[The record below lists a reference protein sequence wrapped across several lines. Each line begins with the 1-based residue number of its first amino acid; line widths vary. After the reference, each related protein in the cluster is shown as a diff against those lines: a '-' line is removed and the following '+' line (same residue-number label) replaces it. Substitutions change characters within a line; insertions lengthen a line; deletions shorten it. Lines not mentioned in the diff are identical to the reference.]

1 MHSSFSGV
9 LAFIFGVA
17 ATSGY
22 VFTWLARLV
31 APRVGL
37 LDRPDRRRKFHGRPT
52 PLMGGV
58 AILAGVLL
66 AVCLMSPAYFARTAD
81 AAVSARVLVSVACFC
96 FLGLIDDKLAL
107 RARTKFLGRILASLP
122 FPLGTYQIHSVQI
135 PGLELPLGMFGTGFT
150 VLRLVSCA
158 NIVNLMDGLAS
169 AIGLV
174 VAVTVTGL
182 SLLSGN
188 IATSL
193 LSNAVAGSDLGF
205 LFQNWPPAKMFLGDA
220 GSLTIGFLLGA
231 LSFEASVKVAAVFTL
246 TVPAVVLSVPA
257 FDTLMAILRRK
268 LNERGIGEGD
278 RGHIHH
284 RLQDRGLTK
293 LQTLLAIGGL
303 CLTMA
308 ATAIVATFLKSDLIA
323 VATCLAVLALVI
335 ASRMFG
341 CHEMLLVFRHIE
353 ALTGLFLET
362 AGLDFCWP
370 DWKTVMHSTNGI
382 CGTRCADGW
391 QRWARQVV
399 EVAYRR
405 GPAHDSLVQ
414 RRWRI
419 DPAQEYANLSTWT
432 LQYTTMQNDGWI
444 VTVIGTGQTAN
455 EQRLPRADNLFRL
468 FHAVC
473 EHWAATPQPVAPD
486 VVPCVAKDET
496 HEAGMPR
503 TGIPSS
509 DQRLRRAA

>member
-9 LAFIFGVA
+9 LTLIFGVV

-37 LDRPDRRRKFHGRPT
+37 RDRPDRRRKFHGRPT
-52 PLMGGV
+52 PLMGGL

-81 AAVSARVLVSVACFC
+81 SAVSARVLVSVAGFC
-96 FLGLIDDKLAL
+96 LLGLIDDKLAL
-107 RARTKFLGRILASLP
+107 RARTKFLGRILVSLP
-122 FPLGTYQIHSVQI
+122 FPLGTHQIHSVQI
-135 PGLELPLGMFGTGFT
+135 LGLELPLGMFGTGFT
-150 VLRLVSCA
+150 VLWLVACA

-182 SLLSGN
+182 SLMSGN
-188 IATSL
+188 IATPL
-193 LSNAVAGSDLGF
+193 LSIAVAGSDLGF
-205 LFQNWPPAKMFLGDA
+205 HFQNWPPAKIFLGDA
-220 GSLTIGFLLGA
+220 GSRTIGFLLGA
-231 LSFEASVKVAAVFTL
+231 LLFEASVKTAAAFAL

-268 LNERGIGEGD
+268 LNGRGIGEGN

-284 RLQDRGLTK
+284 RLQDRGLIK
-293 LQTLLAIGGL
+293 LQTLLVIGGL

-341 CHEMLLVFRHIE
+341 YHEMLLVFRYIE
-353 ALTGLFLET
+353 ALTGLFLE
-362 AGLDFCWP
+362 L
-370 DWKTVMHSTNGI
+370 V
-382 CGTRCADGW
+382 GTRFLLARLEDGDAQHKRDLW
-391 QRWARQVV
+391 DEVCRRVAAMGATSLG
-399 EVAYRR
+399 VAYRR

-414 RRWRI
+414 RRWSI
-419 DPAQEYANLSTWT
+419 DPAQESANLSTRT
-432 LQYTTMQNDGWI
+432 LQYTTMQSDGWI

-455 EQRLPRADNLFRL
+455 AQRLPRADKLFRL

-473 EHWAATPQPVAPD
+473 GHWAATPQPVASD

-496 HEAGMPR
+496 HEAGMPG